1 MEKNQKDYKY
11 LLKDVIDTHIHTAPD
26 NRPRKFTDIEI
37 ASEAAAVGAKA
48 IIIKSHVVPTMDRAY
63 IAEQVVHG
71 IKVFGG
77 IALNNEVGGLNVE
90 AVNNA
95 ISMGAKIV
103 WLPTVDASYEC
114 ELFKKKHHG
123 IHCVKNNQVVPE
135 LVEILKAI
143 AESNIIL
150 ATGHVSPDECLIIVD
165 KAKELGVSKIII
177 NHPELTRISM
187 SIEQQK
193 KLLPY
198 GVFFERCY
206 TKNMLPI
213 KEGYESNYQS
223 ILENIKAVG
232 YESTIIATDL
242 GQKVNPN
249 WSDALS
255 DLIHFLLESGITEK
269 QIDIM
274 TKTNASK
281 LLGI

>member
-1 MEKNQKDYKY
+1 MEKKEDYKY
-11 LLKDVIDTHIHTAPD
+11 LLKDIIDTHIHTAPD

-63 IAEQVVHG
+63 IAGKVVPE

-77 IALNNEVGGLNVE
+77 IALNKTVGGLNVH

-103 WLPTVDASYEC
+103 WLPTVDSSYEC
-114 ELFKKKHHG
+114 QLFKKKHQG
-123 IHCVKNNQVVPE
+123 IDCVKNNQVVPE

-143 AESNIIL
+143 ADSNIIL

-165 KAKELGVSKIII
+165 KAKELGVNKIII

-193 KLLPY
+193 KLLSY

-213 KEGYESNYQS
+213 REGYENNYEN
-223 ILENIKAVG
+223 ILKNIKAVG

-242 GQKVNPN
+242 GQEVNPN

-255 DLIHFLLESGITEK
+255 DLIHFLLEAGITKE
-269 QIDIM
+269 QIDVM